1 MRLVVSG
8 GGTGGHVYPAL
19 AVLEELLA
27 RGVLRR
33 EDVRFVASPGGM
45 EVDLIRRAGLPLE
58 LAQTGQ
64 VRGRAPWVVAGNAVR
79 MVVGSWQVR
88 RWMREFRPDVVLL
101 TGGYVGVPVALA
113 ARTCRVPICIYLP
126 DLEPGLAVRLL
137 ARLAQRVAVT
147 AEKVVRY
154 FPRGKAVVT
163 GYPVRR
169 AVAEAERAGARQR
182 LGLDPGMLTLL
193 VTGGSRGA
201 RSINLA
207 VSSAAERILR
217 HWQVVHITGLL
228 DYETV
233 QAAREAV
240 APELKSRYHVYAYLH
255 EEMPLALAAAD
266 LVVARAGASVLG
278 EFPVRGLPAVLVPYP
293 YAGQHQEVNAAF
305 LVERGAAV
313 RVSDARLGEDLPGL
327 LERLAAEPTRLREMA
342 ERSRALA
349 RPEAAWAVAQCLLD
363 LAARSPWRE
372 CDGRDHD

>member
-1 MRLVVSG
+1 M
-8 GGTGGHVYPAL
+8 
-19 AVLEELLA
+19 
-27 RGVLRR
+27 
-33 EDVRFVASPGGM
+33 ASPDGM
-45 EVDLIRRAGLPLE
+45 EVDLVRREGLPLE

-64 VRGRAPWVVAGNAVR
+64 VRGRPPWVVAGNGVR
-79 MVVGSWQVR
+79 MAIGVWQAR
-88 RWMREFRPDVVLL
+88 RWMQEFRPDVVLL

-113 ARTCRVPICIYLP
+113 ARACQVPICIYLP

-137 ARLAQRVAVT
+137 ARLARRVAVT
-147 AEKVVRY
+147 AEEVVRY
-154 FPRGKAVVT
+154 FPKGKAVVT

-169 AVAEAERAGARQR
+169 AVLEADRTAARQA
-182 LGLDPGMLTLL
+182 LGLDPEALALL

-207 VSSAAERILR
+207 VSGAAERILR
-217 HWQVVHITGLL
+217 HWQVVHITGHL
-228 DYETV
+228 DYEAV
-233 QAAREAV
+233 QAARGAL
-240 APELKSRYHVYAYLH
+240 APELRARYHVYAYLH

-313 RVSDARLGEDLPGL
+313 KVPDARLREELPGL
-327 LERLAAEPTRLREMA
+327 LERLATEPARLREMA
-342 ERSRALA
+342 ECSRALA

-363 LAARSPWRE
+363 LAADSPWRE
-372 CDGRDHD
+372 GNGRDHD

>member
-1 MRLVVSG
+1 M
-8 GGTGGHVYPAL
+8 
-19 AVLEELLA
+19 
-27 RGVLRR
+27 
-33 EDVRFVASPGGM
+33 ASPGGM
-45 EVDLIRRAGLPLE
+45 EVDLVRRAGLPLA

-64 VRGRAPWVVAGNAVR
+64 VRGRAPWVVAGNGVR
-79 MVVGSWQVR
+79 MVIGAWQVW

-113 ARTCRVPICIYLP
+113 ARGCRVPVCIYLP

-137 ARLAQRVAVT
+137 ARLARRVAVT
-147 AEKVVRY
+147 AEEVVRC
-154 FPRGKAVVT
+154 FPKGKAVVT

-169 AVAEAERAGARQR
+169 AVVEAERGAARR
-182 LGLDPGMLTLL
+182 ALGLDPEALTLL

-207 VSSAAERILR
+207 VSRAAEKVLH
-217 HWQVVHITGLL
+217 HWQVVHVTGHL

-233 QAAREAV
+233 QAAREAL
-240 APELKSRYHVYAYLH
+240 APELRARYHVYAYLH
-255 EEMPLALAAAD
+255 EEMPAALAAAD

-293 YAGQHQEVNAAF
+293 HAGQHQEVNAAF
-305 LVERGAAV
+305 LVARGAAV
-313 RVSDARLGEDLPGL
+313 RVSDG
-327 LERLAAEPTRLREMA
+327 RLAEELPELLVRLAEEPARLREMA
-342 ERSRALA
+342 ERLRALA

-363 LAARSPWRE
+363 LAACSPWRG